1 MNFGVI
7 LHWRRLFRLVVLNV
21 LNSHTG
27 GVDCGIIDSI
37 GGQTWLRRAYELA
50 ANEKASY
57 ACLQHLEG
65 LWKVSMVMYGDLK
78 LFVMAAAMYSV
89 SPDTQI
95 GQFSTP
101 IGDLSQ
107 NMRKKVII

>member
-50 ANEKASY
+50 ANEKASKRTFR
-57 ACLQHLEG
+57 E
-65 LWKVSMVMYGDLK
+65 SD
-78 LFVMAAAMYSV
+78 
-89 SPDTQI
+89 
-95 GQFSTP
+95 
-101 IGDLSQ
+101 
-107 NMRKKVII
+107 

>member
-7 LHWRRLFRLVVLNV
+7 LHWPRLFRLVVLNV

-50 ANEKASY
+50 ANEKASNCN
-57 ACLQHLEG
+57 AQA
-65 LWKVSMVMYGDLK
+65 S
-78 LFVMAAAMYSV
+78 
-89 SPDTQI
+89 
-95 GQFSTP
+95 
-101 IGDLSQ
+101 
-107 NMRKKVII
+107 

>member
-7 LHWRRLFRLVVLNV
+7 LHWPRLFRLVVLNV

-50 ANEKASY
+50 ANEKASEY
-57 ACLQHLEG
+57 ALIKNRRAVRYNPREFRLRAQYPPFFL
-65 LWKVSMVMYGDLK
+65 LR
-78 LFVMAAAMYSV
+78 F
-89 SPDTQI
+89 
-95 GQFSTP
+95 P
-101 IGDLSQ
+101 ID
-107 NMRKKVII
+107 

>member
-37 GGQTWLRRAYELA
+37 GGQTWLRRASELA
-50 ANEKASY
+50 ANEKASDRY
-57 ACLQHLEG
+57 QTKEH
-65 LWKVSMVMYGDLK
+65 KQS
-78 LFVMAAAMYSV
+78 
-89 SPDTQI
+89 
-95 GQFSTP
+95 
-101 IGDLSQ
+101 
-107 NMRKKVII
+107 